1 MDYLRNHEEEQVRER
16 WLREEEGSKV
26 NTLQT
31 QGRRH
36 GEGEK
41 GRLEELIQRMEFGND
56 KDRRNNLGT
65 FKPIKPRTYA
75 GERSSITLT
84 RWIRETQSFLVQSH
98 VELEV
103 WVMVSAS
110 FLDGLAQHWYMS
122 EESTLEFASWIEFKR
137 EL

>member
-1 MDYLRNHEEEQVRER
+1 M
-16 WLREEEGSKV
+16 K
-26 NTLQT
+26 T

-36 GEGEK
+36 I
-41 GRLEELIQRMEFGND
+41 ELIQRMELGNGGD
-56 KDRRNNLGT
+56 CCNNLGT

-75 GERSSITLT
+75 GERNSITLT